1 MCKTSLAN
9 HRWEGVSGER
19 NLLTSQEYPG
29 KGTTLALLPD
39 TAAPGTAAVSQFSLT
54 R

>member
-1 MCKTSLAN
+1 MTCKTSLAN

-29 KGTTLALLPD
+29 KGATLALLPD
-39 TAAPGTAAVSQFSLT
+39 TAALGIAAAAGQ
-54 R
+54 